1 MKKISF
7 SELSDNMF
15 DAIGKEWMLVTAGD
29 KESFNMMTANW
40 GGTGYLWH
48 KPVAFAFIR
57 PERYTYEFTERHDR
71 MTLSFFGDTNK
82 KALQICGSRSG
93 RDIDKV
99 KETGLTPVET
109 ENGSMA
115 FEQAR
120 MVIEGRKLYSTMLRE
135 GDFIE
140 RSVFEKWYGGSHGN
154 LHRMYIIEIEN
165 IYVK

>member
-15 DAIGKEWMLVTAGD
+15 EAIGKEWMLVTAGD

-48 KPVAFAFIR
+48 KPVAFVFIR

-71 MTLSFFGDTNK
+71 MTLSFFGDTYK
-82 KALQICGSRSG
+82 KSLQICGSRSG

-109 ENGSMA
+109 ENGNMA

-140 RSVFEKWYGGSHGN
+140 RSVLEKWYGGSHGN